1 MDHLSD
7 ENLLQ
12 KIAQQDS
19 AALELLYDRHAQTV
33 FNLIGR
39 IVRDMAIADEL
50 LQETFWQVWQ
60 QADRYRGEGSAA
72 AWMYRIARNKSLD
85 QLRRQKARPQPLETG
100 SEADDQAVWD
110 QLPADN
116 AEVEPV
122 VEQRRDSNAVRQA
135 LQEIPS
141 EQRQC
146 LELAYF
152 EGMSQR
158 QIAEHTATPLG
169 TVKTRIKMGM
179 EKMERFLRAEGYR
192 TEDFY

>member
-7 ENLLQ
+7 EILLQ
-12 KIAQQDS
+12 KIAQQDA
-19 AALELLYDRHAQTV
+19 AALEMLYDRHAQTV
-33 FNLIGR
+33 ANLIGR
-39 IVRDMAIADEL
+39 IVRDTAITDEL

-72 AWMYRIARNKSLD
+72 AWLYRIARNKSLD
-85 QLRRQKARPQPLETG
+85 QLRRKKARPQPVETRN
-100 SEADDQAVWD
+100 EVDEQAVWAHI
-110 QLPADN
+110 ADEG

-122 VEQRRDSNAVRQA
+122 VEQRRDSQTVHQA
-135 LQEIPS
+135 LREIPD

-152 EGMSQR
+152 DGLSQR
-158 QIAEHTATPLG
+158 QIAEATATPLG

-179 EKMERFLRAEGYR
+179 QKLERFLRAKGYR
-192 TEDFY
+192 TEDD